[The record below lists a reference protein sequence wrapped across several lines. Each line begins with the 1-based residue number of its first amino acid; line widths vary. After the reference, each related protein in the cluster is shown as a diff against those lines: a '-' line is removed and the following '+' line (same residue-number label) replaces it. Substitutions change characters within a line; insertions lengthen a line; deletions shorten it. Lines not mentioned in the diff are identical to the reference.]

1 MTTIQERALLDTIRY
16 AEGTWLGGDPS
27 GYRVMF
33 GGDKTTSLER
43 HPNRVIRTSGYSSA
57 AAGAYQFMPGTWGP
71 LQQRL
76 GLKDFG
82 PQSQDFAAL
91 ELVRQRG
98 ARDLINKEGFT
109 PDVAAKLAPEWASFP
124 TMKGT
129 SYYGQPVKQFS
140 ELKKFYDS
148 RIPALSKGGGA
159 PAPAPVTPSPSPP
172 ENDSFTRTLLKSMLG
187 GGDDDTASSR
197 PITSLSAPRN
207 RQVSPFTS
215 ALLGGGVAGAFA
227 PLVGAIAGLNGRG
240 GAERPQSAGQ
250 EAPRM
255 AAGGFFPSLVQAIL
269 SDSPEA
275 SPAPATPAAAAA
287 TGAPP
292 AVARAS
298 KGGGA
303 KLKITDVGKMLQ
315 GAGLTVREHPHFG
328 GVGKHSE
335 NSLHYIGK
343 AIDVTDRQREEE
355 SQNSWLPRKKWYAQ
369 QVQNALAGTGAEV
382 FGPHNDPRGHGT
394 HIHLG
399 LPGGSLSSEAA
410 ARLVELRHESI
421 KRFPFSWKG

>member
-1 MTTIQERALLDTIRY
+1 MTTIQERALLNTIRH
-16 AEGTWLGGDPS
+16 AEGTWRDGKPD
-27 GYRVMF
+27 GYQVVF
-33 GGDKTTSLER
+33 GGGMVPSLER
-43 HPNRVIRTSGYSSA
+43 HPDRVVASGGYRSA
-57 AAGAYQFMPGTWGP
+57 AAGAYQIMPGTWRP

-124 TMKGT
+124 TRKGT
-129 SYYGQPVKQFS
+129 SYYGQPVKQYP

-148 RIPALSKGGGA
+148 QIAALSKGGGA
-159 PAPAPVTPSPSPP
+159 PAPAPVTPSPDPP

-187 GGDDDTASSR
+187 GGDDDMASPES
-197 PITSLSAPRN
+197 ITSLSAPRN

-240 GAERPQSAGQ
+240 GAERSQSAGQ

-275 SPAPATPAAAAA
+275 SPAPAAAAAA

-298 KGGGA
+298 GGGGA
-303 KLKITDVGKMLQ
+303 TVKITDVGKMLQ
-315 GAGLTVREHPHFG
+315 GAGLRVREHPDFG
-328 GVGKHSE
+328 GVGGHSKG
-335 NSLHYIGK
+335 SLHYDGK
-343 AIDVTDRQREEE
+343 ALDITDWQDPGE
-355 SQNSWLPRKKWYAQ
+355 SKNSWLPRKEWYAQ

-399 LPGGSLSSEAA
+399 LPSGSLSSEAA
-410 ARLVELRHESI
+410 ARLVELRQQSI
-421 KRFPFSWKG
+421 KRFPLRWKG

>member
-1 MTTIQERALLDTIRY
+1 MTTIQERALLNTIRH
-16 AEGTWLGGDPS
+16 AEGTWRDGKPD
-27 GYRVMF
+27 GYQVVF
-33 GGDKTTSLER
+33 GGGMVPSLER
-43 HPNRVIRTSGYSSA
+43 HPDRVVASGGYRSA
-57 AAGAYQFMPGTWGP
+57 AAGAYQIMPGTWRP

-129 SYYGQPVKQFS
+129 SYYGQPVKQYP

-148 RIPALSKGGGA
+148 QIAALSKGGGA
-159 PAPAPVTPSPSPP
+159 PAPAPATPSPSPP

-240 GAERPQSAGQ
+240 GAERSQGAGQ

-275 SPAPATPAAAAA
+275 SPVPAAPAAAAT

-298 KGGGA
+298 KRGGA
-303 KLKITDVGKMLQ
+303 MVKITDLGKMLQ
-315 GAGLTVREHPHFG
+315 GAGLRVREHPDFG

-343 AIDVTDRQREEE
+343 AIDATDWQDPDEPK
-355 SQNSWLPRKKWYAQ
+355 NSWLPRKTWYAQ
-369 QVQNALAGTGAEV
+369 QVQNALAGTGAEI

-394 HIHLG
+394 HIHIG
-399 LPGGSLSSEAA
+399 LPGGSLPKEAA
-410 ARLVELRHESI
+410 ERLVELRHESI
-421 KRFPFSWKG
+421 KRFPFHWKG

>member
-16 AEGTWLGGDPS
+16 AEGTWRPD
-27 GYRVMF
+27 GYQVMF
-33 GGDKTTSLER
+33 GGGKTPSLER

-57 AAGAYQFMPGTWGP
+57 AAGAYQFLPGTWDEV
-71 LQQRL
+71 QQEL

-82 PQSQDFAAL
+82 PRSQDLAAL
-91 ELVRQRG
+91 KLVERRG
-98 ARDLINKEGFT
+98 ARGLINTEGFT

-129 SYYGQPVKQFS
+129 SYYGQPVKKYS
-140 ELKKFYDS
+140 ELKTFYDS

-240 GAERPQSAGQ
+240 GAERPQGAGQ

-275 SPAPATPAAAAA
+275 SPAPAAPAAAAA

-292 AVARAS
+292 AVTRAS
-298 KGGGA
+298 GGGGA
-303 KLKITDVGKMLQ
+303 MVKITDVGKMLQ
-315 GAGLTVREHPHFG
+315 GAGLRVREHPDFG
-328 GVGKHSE
+328 GVGGHSKG
-335 NSLHYIGK
+335 SLHYDGK
-343 AIDVTDRQREEE
+343 ALDITDWQDPGE

-382 FGPHNDPRGHGT
+382 FGPHNDPRGHGS

-399 LPGGSLSSEAA
+399 LPSGSLPAEAA
-410 ARLVELRHESI
+410 ARLVELRQQSF
-421 KRFPFSWKG
+421 KQFPLRWKG